1 MSESPTDLLQR
12 VFGYP
17 AFRGH
22 QQAIVETLTAGRDAL
37 VLMPTGGGK
46 SLCYQVPAL
55 LREGTGIVVSPL
67 IALMQDQVEALRQLG
82 VRAAFL
88 NSSLEAEE
96 ASRVEQALLRGE
108 LDLLYVAPERLL
120 TPRFLSLLDRSR
132 IALFAIDEA
141 HCVSAW
147 GHDFRRE
154 YLELALLH
162 ERWPD
167 VPRIALTATA
177 DPPTQREI
185 AERLNLVDA
194 ERFVSSFD
202 RPNIRYTVVQKDNA
216 RQQLR
221 DVLRKHRG
229 EAGIVY
235 CLSRK
240 RVEQFADYLAEQGF
254 NALPYHAGLDA
265 GVRAHNQRRFL
276 REDGIVMVAT
286 IAFGM
291 GIDKP
296 DVRFVAH
303 VDLPKSM
310 EGYYQETGRA
320 GRDGEAAEAWL
331 CYGLGDVVLLKQMIE
346 QSEAGE
352 ERKRLERRKLDQLL
366 GYCES
371 TQCRRQ
377 VLLAGFGETYPHDCG
392 NCDNCL
398 SPAETWDATEAAQK
412 ALSCVYR
419 TGQRFGVNHVI
430 DVLRGSQSERIQQC
444 GHDHLTTYGIGKDL
458 EATGWRSVFRQLVA
472 CGLLEV
478 DAEGYGGLRL
488 TEGSRAVL
496 RGERRLELRKE
507 TRERREK
514 ERGPRS
520 GVAVE
525 AADLPRFQ
533 VLRDLRA
540 QLAREQNVPAYVI
553 FHDSTLRNIAERQ
566 PATLDELAEVGG
578 IGGAKLARYG
588 QRVLDALGAAG

>member
-1 MSESPTDLLQR
+1 MSSPALETLQR
-12 VFGYP
+12 VFGYS
-17 AFRGH
+17 AFRGR
-22 QQAIVETLTAGRDAL
+22 QQAIVEHLAAGHDAL
-37 VLMPTGGGK
+37 VLMPTGAGK

-67 IALMQDQVEALRQLG
+67 IALMQDQVDALRQLG

-88 NSSLEAEE
+88 NSSLAADEAT
-96 ASRVEQALLRGE
+96 RVEQALLRGE

-162 ERWPD
+162 ERWPE

-202 RPNIRYTVVQKDNA
+202 RPNIRYAVVQKDNA

-221 DVLRKHRG
+221 DFLRKHRN

-240 RVEQFADYLAEQGF
+240 RVEQFAEYLAEQGF

-265 GVRAHNQRRFL
+265 EVRAHNQRRFL

-398 SPAETWDATEAAQK
+398 SPAQTWDATEAAQK

-419 TGQRFGVNHVI
+419 SGQRFGVNHVI
-430 DVLRGSQSERIQQC
+430 DVLRGSESERIRQC
-444 GHDHLTTYGIGKDL
+444 GHDRLTTYGIGKDL
-458 EATGWRSVFRQLVA
+458 DATTWRSVFRQLVA

-478 DAEGYGGLRL
+478 EADYGSLRL

-496 RGERRLELRKE
+496 RGERRLQLRKE
-507 TRERREK
+507 QRERRERD
-514 ERGPRS
+514 RGARS

-533 VLRDLRA
+533 LLRDLRA

-553 FHDSTLRNIAERQ
+553 FHDSTLRNIAELQ
-566 PATLDELAEVGG
+566 PATLDELARVGG
-578 IGGAKLARYG
+578 IGGAKLERYG

>member
-1 MSESPTDLLQR
+1 MSSPALETLQR
-12 VFGYP
+12 VFGYS

-22 QQAIVETLTAGRDAL
+22 QQAIVEHLAAGHDAL
-37 VLMPTGGGK
+37 VLMPTGAGK

-67 IALMQDQVEALRQLG
+67 IALMQDQVDALRQLG

-88 NSSLEAEE
+88 NSSLAADEA
-96 ASRVEQALLRGE
+96 AQVEQALLRGD

-120 TPRFLSLLDRSR
+120 TGRFLSLLDRSR

-185 AERLNLVDA
+185 AERLNLVEA
-194 ERFVSSFD
+194 QKFVSSFD

-216 RQQLR
+216 RHQLR
-221 DVLRKHRG
+221 DMLRKHKG

-265 GVRAHNQRRFL
+265 EVRAHHQRRFL

-377 VLLAGFGETYPHDCG
+377 VLLAGFGEVYPHDCG
-392 NCDNCL
+392 YCDNCM
-398 SPAETWDATEAAQK
+398 SPAETWDATETAQK

-419 TGQRFGVNHVI
+419 SGQRFGVNHVI
-430 DVLRGSQSERIQQC
+430 DVLRGSESERIRQC
-444 GHDHLTTYGIGKDL
+444 GHHHLTTYGIGKDL
-458 EATGWRSVFRQLVA
+458 DATTWRSVFRQLVA

-478 DAEGYGGLRL
+478 DAEFGSLRL

-496 RGERRLELRKE
+496 RGERRLQLRKE
-507 TRERREK
+507 QRERRE
-514 ERGPRS
+514 RDRSPRS

-533 VLRDLRA
+533 ALRDLRA

-553 FHDSTLRNIAERQ
+553 FHDSTLRTIAEQQ
-566 PATLDELAEVGG
+566 PATLDDLARVGG

-588 QRVLDALGAAG
+588 ERVLEALGAVG